1 MGAHS
6 DIIPVPAAEE
16 FKMIFVLLAHSP
28 INLHCYYAGGEE
40 KRSPGSRH
48 LFFKVNSHIYSE
60 WAGLKT
66 MLDGKLH
73 KITVNMKSG
82 LKNSRWVGNCSSFL
96 YSIVNRAASESKCR
110 QAHKAATESS
120 LQIWRFKCLSCCWML
135 QHITVCR
142 TLEHRNFVYS
152 QQAHPAVT
160 LVVHLENG

>member
-1 MGAHS
+1 MVGAHS

-28 INLHCYYAGGEE
+28 INLLHCYYAGGEE

-82 LKNSRWVGNCSSFL
+82 L
-96 YSIVNRAASESKCR
+96 
-110 QAHKAATESS
+110 ESS
-120 LQIWRFKCLSCCWML
+120 GGSVIVLLFCIR
-135 QHITVCR
+135 
-142 TLEHRNFVYS
+142 
-152 QQAHPAVT
+152 
-160 LVVHLENG
+160 

>member
-28 INLHCYYAGGEE
+28 INLLHCYYAGGEE

-82 LKNSRWVGNCSSFL
+82 LESSGWVGNCSSFL
-96 YSIVNRAASESKCR
+96 YSIVNRAASESKCG

-120 LQIWRFKCLSCCWML
+120 LQLGRFKFLSLVKFSNTFLSAGFWNTETLCTL
-135 QHITVCR
+135 HRHI
-142 TLEHRNFVYS
+142 
-152 QQAHPAVT
+152 QQ
-160 LVVHLENG
+160 